1 MGRWPDRRVPKS
13 STVQTLQGACSK
25 SKARNAEAQSSSCRE
40 GKGVSRSVTRKPSK
54 CEKCGSAVNDAF
66 ICRRCGRELRHLLIS
81 EGWPDRLGELGAGQ
95 PGIIWYMRKLHEA
108 AYKQSKLQ
116 RGGTRGSRHGYYLLG
131 DNRAIKE
138 LARISKTLAR
148 WNTALDGLIGAQT
161 LEEVRSKSATL
172 NGYHDLDAYRARR
185 LAAHIPELRH
195 KCPGI
200 ASLHTDMLDYA
211 KTAWKII
218 NRPNDICCG
227 ACPNPVLDKDDPEA
241 GEQPCGVVL
250 YAEESEEKVQCPKCR
265 VVYDVSERREDL
277 MYRSRSQMFTAPQL
291 RQLMETRLNDK
302 MPKTA
307 FYQLIRDG
315 RLQPRAYDNDDA
327 PMYTYDDVCAARE
340 KTKPGRRN
348 ARKA

>member
-1 MGRWPDRRVPKS
+1 M
-13 STVQTLQGACSK
+13 
-25 SKARNAEAQSSSCRE
+25 
-40 GKGVSRSVTRKPSK
+40 RKPDK
-54 CEKCGSAVNDAF
+54 CGNCGSAVNDAF
-66 ICRRCGRELRHLLIS
+66 ICRRCGRELRDLLIS
-81 EGWPDRLGELGAGQ
+81 EGWPDRTGELGAGQ
-95 PGIIWYMRKLHEA
+95 PGIIWYMRKLHES
-108 AYKQSKLQ
+108 AYKQSRLQ
-116 RGGTRGSRHGYYLLG
+116 RGGARGSQHGYYLLG

-138 LARISKTLAR
+138 LSKISKTLTL
-148 WNTALDGLIGAQT
+148 WNAQLDALIGAQT
-161 LEEVRSKSATL
+161 LEEVRSRSATR
-172 NGYHDLDAYRARR
+172 NGYHDLDAHRARR

-211 KTAWKII
+211 KRSWKII

-227 ACPNPVLDKDDPEA
+227 ACPNLVPDKDPPHE
-241 GEQPCGVVL
+241 ENPCGVML
-250 YAEESEEKVQCPKCR
+250 YAEESEEKVQCLKCR
-265 VVYDVSERREDL
+265 AVHDVVALRADL
-277 MYRSRSQMFTAPQL
+277 VERSRSTMFTGAQL
-291 RQLMETRLNDK
+291 RLMMETRLNDK

-315 RLQPRAYDNDDA
+315 RLQPRGFDGDKA